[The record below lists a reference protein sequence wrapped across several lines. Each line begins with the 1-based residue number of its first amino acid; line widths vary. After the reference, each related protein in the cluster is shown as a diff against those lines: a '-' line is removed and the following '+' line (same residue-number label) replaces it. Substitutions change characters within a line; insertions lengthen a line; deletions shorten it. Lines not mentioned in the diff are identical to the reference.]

1 MCICSVILG
10 VNRVFTKLQRLQ
22 HNFPENFRYNLKLYE
37 SNNFPDSSLH
47 RIFEYDS
54 FSFPFS
60 MKNSITWGVKC
71 EIRTSEN
78 RGKFLSSKIVHEWN
92 GHLEIF
98 SLPQAIEILQEICA
112 SPNIY
117 FTEKSRWVP
126 LPKEIFIVILPRFM
140 GNALVFLC
148 IDRLLRH
155 SISHSMFGSAILAN
169 DYFNLV

>member
-10 VNRVFTKLQRLQ
+10 VNRVLTKLQRLQ

-60 MKNSITWGVKC
+60 MKNSITWGVKY

-98 SLPQAIEILQEICA
+98 SLPQAIEIL
-112 SPNIY
+112 
-117 FTEKSRWVP
+117 
-126 LPKEIFIVILPRFM
+126 
-140 GNALVFLC
+140 
-148 IDRLLRH
+148 
-155 SISHSMFGSAILAN
+155 
-169 DYFNLV
+169 